1 SSAKA
6 HAQGA
11 KDELLSPKRPFPAP
25 ERVGDWSAWLM
36 QGLSEEELNRI
47 RQNTRTGRPSGDEP
61 FIEKLERLLKR
72 LLRPMK
78 RGPKSRQDEESQLI

>member
-1 SSAKA
+1 MNPVRAGMCARAEDWTWSSAKA

-47 RQNTRTGRPSGDEP
+47 
-61 FIEKLERLLKR
+61 
-72 LLRPMK
+72 
-78 RGPKSRQDEESQLI
+78 